1 MPLVPREHNPSI
13 LAHRLGPPGLR
24 SLGKIIQLF
33 CLSTFS
39 TDILPPPLWSI
50 LPHAKHLFPFESCF
64 VKLFTKNRIFGVDR
78 VFFEEGQS
86 RKVQNLKRRS
96 SAASLLIARVF
107 LFPFNFPH
115 LSIFLSGLIQ
125 ITLSHFHH
133 FPTSILKFGWSL
145 DIPSHPMK
153 AKYEQ
158 VHKDT
163 IVLIMW
169 QHPYWSPIV
178 WVLAQRK
185 KSSPG
190 NHVTW
195 LPWNRLHSV

>member
-13 LAHRLGPPGLR
+13 LAHRLCPPRLR

-39 TDILPPPLWSI
+39 TDILPPPLWSS
-50 LPHAKHLFPFESCF
+50 LPHVKHLSPFESCF

-107 LFPFNFPH
+107 LFPFNFPRQNGSFFH
-115 LSIFLSGLIQ
+115 ISIFLSKFYTNHFVTFSPFPNLDSQVRLILWY
-125 ITLSHFHH
+125 TLAPYESKI
-133 FPTSILKFGWSL
+133 SASL
-145 DIPSHPMK
+145 
-153 AKYEQ
+153 
-158 VHKDT
+158 
-163 IVLIMW
+163 
-169 QHPYWSPIV
+169 
-178 WVLAQRK
+178 
-185 KSSPG
+185 
-190 NHVTW
+190 
-195 LPWNRLHSV
+195 